1 MKGIIRTIKQWF
13 CKHEMKK
20 IKEYNFK
27 VTNNRYCTDIS
38 TQTTEIYKCNKC
50 GKILCIKLKNKPTF
64 FTTKYGD
71 YVYGKRYNKRY

>member
-13 CKHEMKK
+13 CKHEMHK

-27 VTNNRYCTDIS
+27 FTNTGYCGDTSI
-38 TQTTEIYKCNKC
+38 QKTEIYECNKC
-50 GKILCIKLKNKPTF
+50 GQKLCIKLKNRPTS
-64 FTTKYGD
+64 TKYGD